1 MEIGE
6 SSRGA
11 ALRKK
16 KAEKHKKRKKV
27 KYGVPRFKITITK
40 SYLRS
45 LVRLIRNTQQPYYT
59 KSLSILVDYMIISVC
74 CFLYQPIP
82 TFFEK
87 RYLKSES
94 KVYKIHHS
102 EGDGSWEVLSL
113 VHQAHIVLS
122 RGWVK
127 LAREYPL
134 AIGDRCTFHLV
145 KPTEFVLT
153 SKKAK
158 AIEITISD

>member
-45 LVRLIRNTQQPYYT
+45 LVRLIPNTQQPYYYT

-74 CFLYQPIP
+74 CCLLF
-82 TFFEK
+82 
-87 RYLKSES
+87 
-94 KVYKIHHS
+94 
-102 EGDGSWEVLSL
+102 SL
-113 VHQAHIVLS
+113 PANPNV
-122 RGWVK
+122 
-127 LAREYPL
+127 
-134 AIGDRCTFHLV
+134 F
-145 KPTEFVLT
+145 
-153 SKKAK
+153 
-158 AIEITISD
+158 